1 LTDPKEAPVPID
13 ERTRTLLQARE
24 RFLSGEDRIRD
35 GLVRGEILQS
45 WRRSMLYGLE
55 PERSRPVHEQSVAP
69 NEQLLAV
76 AGPIIEARRSALVD
90 SVSSLTITDS
100 EGQVLRRCVEDNR
113 LTRRLDQ
120 HDVLPGFSF
129 AETSV
134 GTNSGGMV
142 LETGRASMV
151 AGPEH
156 FFEQSLQ
163 LTCAGA
169 PILHPTSRRILGTLN
184 LTCRYEDTSPIM
196 LSWVREVAAE
206 IERELSV
213 VATRREHL
221 LFTAFLSDNRDSR
234 HPVICLDEHTI
245 ISNAAASRI
254 VATADQPILWEQA
267 ARAMS
272 GGATAEVR
280 SLTLSDGSLV
290 DVHVTPVSDGP
301 DSVGALMRVKPVTDT
316 GGGSGLTFRKVTALP
331 GLVGNS
337 SAWQRLCDKATA
349 VSELSTLAVGEAGT
363 GKFAVLRSLL
373 GPDATVIDARTY
385 RTDQSQEWLAAIRTA
400 TGTGETP
407 VILRHLELVDDNV
420 QRSIVSTLAVARSRG
435 IPVAATMTTD
445 EGSSTPIPLVEWFDS
460 VLEVPR
466 LADRFD
472 DLPVLLDA
480 FSAKYSDTGR
490 KVHWMSDAVQTLSR
504 LDWDRNVASIEALVR
519 NLLSSGHRDYIGA
532 QDLPSDFRV
541 RASRRQ
547 LAGLEQVEARAI
559 INALREANGN
569 KRLAADR
576 LGIARSTLYRK
587 VRALGIDLSSSNF

>member
-1 LTDPKEAPVPID
+1 MSLD
-13 ERTRTLLQARE
+13 ERTRTLLRARE
-24 RFLSGEDRIRD
+24 SVLSGDDPAEGAI
-35 GLVRGEILQS
+35 VRGEIVQS
-45 WRRSMLYGLE
+45 WRRSMLYGLQ
-55 PERSRPVHEQSVAP
+55 PKGSRPVRETSVAP
-69 NEQLLAV
+69 NEQLMSV
-76 AGPIIEARRSALVD
+76 AGPIIEARRAVLED

-100 EGQVLRRCVEDNR
+100 EGQVLSRCVEDSR
-113 LTRRLDQ
+113 LTRRLDN

-142 LETGRASMV
+142 LETGRPSMV

-213 VATRREHL
+213 VTSRREHL
-221 LFTAFLSDNRDSR
+221 LFNAFLADNRDSR
-234 HPVICLDEHTI
+234 HPVICLDQHTI
-245 ISNAAASRI
+245 MSNAAAARI
-254 VATADQPILWEQA
+254 VGTADQPILWEQA

-272 GGATAEVR
+272 GGSVAEVR
-280 SLTLSDGSLV
+280 SLTLTDGSVV
-290 DVHVTPVSDGP
+290 DVHVTPVSDGSE
-301 DSVGALMRVKPVTDT
+301 SVGALMRVKPNSD
-316 GGGSGLTFRKVTALP
+316 SGPRSSPTVPKATTLP

-337 SAWQRLCDKATA
+337 TAWQRLCDKAIA

-363 GKFAVLRSLL
+363 GKFAVLRSML
-373 GPDATVIDARTY
+373 GADVTVIDA
-385 RTDQSQEWLAAIRTA
+385 QSFHPDHSDDWLSAVSAAA
-400 TGTGETP
+400 TNGNQP
-407 VILRHLELVDDNV
+407 VILRHLDLVHHHR
-420 QRSIVSTLAVARSRG
+420 QRSIAGTLAVARRRG
-435 IPVAATMTTD
+435 LPVAATMTTD
-445 EGSSTPIPLVEWFDS
+445 EGRTGPIPLVEWFDC

-472 DLPVLLDA
+472 DLPALLDA
-480 FSAKYSDTGR
+480 FSTKYSDGTR

-504 LDWDRNVASIEALVR
+504 LDWDRNVASIELLVR
-519 NLLSSGHRDYIGA
+519 NLLRSGHRDYIGA
-532 QDLPSDFRV
+532 QDLPADFRV
-541 RASRRQ
+541 RASRRRLQ
-547 LAGLEQVEARAI
+547 GLEQVEARAI
-559 INALREANGN
+559 INALREADGN